1 MRIMNYKIILK
12 EKKYYLIHIMKTREI
27 VYELDENGIITSFKN
42 WKTILGHEVTD
53 VVGTHFNY
61 FIHPDVDRCMNA
73 VENLIERKTLKEEV
87 TTA

>member
-12 EKKYYLIHIMKTREI
+12 KKILFDSHYENSTEI
-27 VYELDENGIITSFKN
+27 VYELDENGNLSFKN

-61 FIHPDVDRCMNA
+61 FIHPEDVDRCMN
-73 VENLIERKTLKEEV
+73 VEI
-87 TTA
+87 